1 MGVGQLIERELM
13 CLWRAKLWEGLIP
26 FAVLFE
32 GTEPKKKSAKPDY
45 DWRVVVAMPKENVM
59 PAVSKAQ
66 RQAMAIAEHGKATP
80 GSPSAGMAA
89 SMSKAQLHDFAA
101 TKEKGLPE
109 HKKQRRMKKVQVDD
123 RIKKIP

>member
-1 MGVGQLIERELM
+1 
-13 CLWRAKLWEGLIP
+13 
-26 FAVLFE
+26 
-32 GTEPKKKSAKPDY
+32 
-45 DWRVVVAMPKENVM
+45 M

-80 GSPSAGMAA
+80 GSPSAEMAA

-109 HKKQRRMKKVQVDD
+109 HKKQTRMRKVHVDD
-123 RIKKIP
+123 SIKKKSF

>member
-1 MGVGQLIERELM
+1 
-13 CLWRAKLWEGLIP
+13 
-26 FAVLFE
+26 
-32 GTEPKKKSAKPDY
+32 
-45 DWRVVVAMPKENVM
+45 M

-80 GSPSAGMAA
+80 GSPSAEMAA

-123 RIKKIP
+123 SIKKIP